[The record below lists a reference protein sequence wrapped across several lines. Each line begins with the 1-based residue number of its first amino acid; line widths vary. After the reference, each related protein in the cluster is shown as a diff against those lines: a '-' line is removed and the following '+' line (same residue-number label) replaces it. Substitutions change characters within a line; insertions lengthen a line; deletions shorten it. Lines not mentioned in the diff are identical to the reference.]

1 MSIDLRSGSR
11 FFTIATTLV
20 VGTISLLSIGP
31 IIWLFTGSLLDA
43 PPGKPAQLTPSNYI
57 SILFSAEFS
66 QVLFNTLIYIFGSTL
81 LSVSIATL
89 MAILVVLTDIPHKR
103 LLEILIILPYV
114 LPMSLLSLGYIFLFS
129 PRIGFVNAFLTE
141 TFNMTSPLFNIY
153 SLAGMTWLTGVFE
166 IPIAFI
172 MIASSLRMMDY
183 SYIESAKICGASIL
197 KLYLNTLLPIMRPT
211 ILAVIFLNIVRS
223 LEIFDIPAFVGIPAN
238 VWVMPTYVY
247 KIATQGYFT
256 DIGRASA
263 VGVLFMSVA
272 VLFVLLYRHYTKKAY
287 RFITIGQRGFRPGI
301 QSLGKWKYPALIALL
316 SFLIIT
322 FFIPVFIVVLVSFM
336 PVLRVPSIESFSK
349 LTIENYVKL
358 WSYPAIERAFINTF
372 FISFFGATV
381 GIVLLFTAAYIIAR
395 WRSKISVFLES
406 IIFMPFSVPGIVI
419 ALGFVWYY
427 INLPIGLYGT
437 IWALILAYIT
447 RFMPL
452 GYRPISS
459 NLVQLDP
466 ELEGAARVCGA
477 SLPRT
482 LLSITSRLVR
492 NGLFAGWFLLAILFM
507 RELGVSILLSKTGSE
522 VLAVIFYDLY
532 GFGFWSQLSALGTI
546 MLTASIILY
555 VVSSRLSRGI
565 NIVE

>member
-1 MSIDLRSGSR
+1 MSLDLRSGSR
-11 FFTIATTLV
+11 FFSLASIIV
-20 VGTISLLSIGP
+20 VATISLLSVGP
-31 IIWLFTGSLLDA
+31 IIWLITGSLLDA
-43 PPGKPAQLTPSNYI
+43 PPGKPAQLTSLNYI
-57 SILFSAEFS
+57 SIIFSAEFS
-66 QVLFNTLIYIFGSTL
+66 QVLVNTLIYVFGSTI
-81 LSVSIATL
+81 LSVSIAML

-103 LLEILIILPYV
+103 LLEVLIILPYV

-129 PRIGFVNAFLTE
+129 PRIGFVNVFLIE
-141 TFNMTSPLFNIY
+141 TFNIPAPPLNIY
-153 SLAGMTWLTGVFE
+153 SLMGMTWLTGVFE

-172 MIASSLRMMDY
+172 MISSSLRLMDF
-183 SYIESAKICGASIL
+183 SYIESAKTCGASSL
-197 KLYLNTLLPIMRPT
+197 KLYLDTLLPIMRPT

-263 VGVLFMSVA
+263 AGVLFMSVA
-272 VLFVLLYRHYTKKAY
+272 ILFVLLYRYYTKKAY
-287 RFITIGQRGFRPGI
+287 RFITVGQRGLRTGV
-301 QSLGKWKYPALIALL
+301 QKLGKWKYLVFAALL
-316 SFLIIT
+316 TFLIIT
-322 FFIPVFIVVLVSFM
+322 FFIPVLIVVLVSFM
-336 PVLRVPSIESFSK
+336 PVLRFPSIESFSR

-358 WSYPAIERAFINTF
+358 WSYPAVERAFINTL

-381 GIVLLFTAAYIIAR
+381 GMSLLFTAAYIIAR
-395 WRSKISVFLES
+395 WRSKLSIFLETM
-406 IIFMPFSVPGIVI
+406 IFMPFSVPGIVI

-477 SLPRT
+477 SLSRT
-482 LLSITSRLVR
+482 LLSITSRLVK

-522 VLAVIFYDLY
+522 VLSVIFYDLY

-546 MLTASIILY
+546 MLTASILLY
-555 VVSSRLSRGI
+555 IVSSRLGRGI